1 MTTSTPLFC
10 RAALLRHHAT
20 GGTLPRS
27 GHWSIGLLRASAGLL
42 SRVLFRTTATTARAY
57 LPARVGTRR
66 SHPPSTLSRARAGEG
81 PFRPE
86 TFSPNELATGL
97 SPLDPL
103 SVSASATLGPGTIR
117 SSTSDGPNHF
127 RSAGE
132 HTSHSRRGRSIG
144 EQHKPVRPD
153 HWQRRQGYPTTAVAL
168 PTCCSMAWCRSF
180 R

>member
-10 RAALLRHHAT
+10 RAAPLRRHAT

-66 SHPPSTLSRARAGEG
+66 SHPPSTLSRTPTGEG
-81 PFRPE
+81 SFRPE

-97 SPLDPL
+97 SPFDPL
-103 SVSASATLGPGTIR
+103 SISASATLGPGTMVVNIGTGQTILVPQVSTR
-117 SSTSDGPNHF
+117 PILGAVGILASDSHRYRLQMRCTGSDAVNRRRIVSSG
-127 RSAGE
+127 RASA
-132 HTSHSRRGRSIG
+132 I
-144 EQHKPVRPD
+144 
-153 HWQRRQGYPTTAVAL
+153 
-168 PTCCSMAWCRSF
+168 
-180 R
+180 